1 MGIRKIVA
9 TALLLPAVAV
19 VAQELRKPLAPI
31 APRSYDQ
38 CITLTEQW
46 SAYTWR
52 LHDIYQACV
61 SRNAHRVMQRPCLAE
76 GRAHSEALR
85 ASEAARTACYADVK
99 AYLDGQEAD
108 RRQQAEQ
115 QRAANDAERERQD
128 RLKQL
133 QQEQERMQNAWADQQ
148 RQRVEA
154 TRRHVEEQQRA
165 AAEAEQRR
173 RDESQRAV
181 NQSMRDLMTARDRAE
196 AYKAKAASTSE
207 RHVELTAGEL
217 GALDDMRRRAEAD
230 GLRPRYVSAEPVTRV
245 APDGAAVTSAVA
257 GLIGGEAE
265 SIIDWGLNRTEVG
278 ERFMEAW
285 EMADDWKGK
294 FDALVSTYQ
303 YARSAWNGTASY
315 DDHSSAVVSGT
326 SFLAAR
332 AFASTPAI
340 AIQVSRV
347 VTGVAGLHQAGLYQI
362 QMLAASDR
370 PLTSAEIAKLSDP
383 RLPIQALFGPF
394 LPLDRMHRMEQV
406 WVEGNR
412 FVDGGGF
419 LTRFG
424 R

>member
-1 MGIRKIVA
+1 MDACRA
-9 TALLLPAVAV
+9 AV
-19 VAQELRKPLAPI
+19 QEHKQGEKERE
-31 APRSYDQ
+31 R
-38 CITLTEQW
+38 E
-46 SAYTWR
+46 
-52 LHDIYQACV
+52 
-61 SRNAHRVMQRPCLAE
+61 
-76 GRAHSEALR
+76 
-85 ASEAARTACYADVK
+85 
-99 AYLDGQEAD
+99 
-108 RRQQAEQ
+108 QAEQ
-115 QRAANDAERERQD
+115 QRAASDAERERQD
-128 RLKQL
+128 RLKQM

-154 TRRHVEEQQRA
+154 TRRHVEEQQRV

-173 RDESQRAV
+173 REESQRAV
-181 NQSMRDLMTARDRAE
+181 NQSVRDLMTARDRAE
-196 AYKAKAASTSE
+196 AYKEKAAGINTRNVDLSAAEMRT
-207 RHVELTAGEL
+207 
-217 GALDDMRRRAEAD
+217 LDDMRRRAEAD
-230 GLRPRYVSAEPVTRV
+230 GLRPRYVSAEPVASV
-245 APDGAAVTSAVA
+245 GPDGAGVTRAVA

-285 EMADDWKGK
+285 EMADDWTGK

-315 DDHSSAVVSGT
+315 DDHSSAVVGGT
-326 SFLAAR
+326 TFLATK

-383 RLPIQALFGPF
+383 RLPLQALFGPF

-412 FVDGGGF
+412 FVDAGGF
-419 LTRFG
+419 LTLFG